1 MHDGTGQQLSER
13 LAGKISVITGAGR
26 GIGRAAAL
34 AFVAAGST
42 VWAVDRNASTLDTL
56 RDEEPLVETRVLD
69 VTDAPAVAR
78 FAKEAGTIDV
88 LFNCAGF
95 VPVGNILDSTDSDW
109 DEAMNVNARSM
120 YLMTKAFLRGMIDN
134 GGGSIINMSSVVSSV
149 SGVPGRFL
157 YGTSK
162 AAVIGLTKA
171 IAADFVADGVRC
183 NVIAPGT
190 VDTPSLED
198 RLAAHPDP
206 DAARAEFVARQ
217 PMGRI
222 GTPGEIAALAV
233 YLASDEA
240 AYTTGSVHIADGGM
254 SL

>member
-1 MHDGTGQQLSER
+1 LSGR
-13 LAGKISVITGAGR
+13 LADKVSVITGAGQ

-34 AFVAAGST
+34 AFATAGST
-42 VWAVDRNASTLDTL
+42 VWAVDRNAATLETL
-56 RDEEPLVETRVLD
+56 QAEQPLIETRVLD
-69 VTDAPAVAR
+69 VTDGQDIAR
-78 FAKEAGTIDV
+78 FAKEAGAIDV
-88 LFNCAGF
+88 LFNCAGY
-95 VPVGNILDSTDSDW
+95 VPTGTILDCTDSDW
-109 DEAMNVNARSM
+109 DEAMNVNVRSM
-120 YLMTKAFLRGMIDN
+120 FLMTKAFLPGMIEG

-149 SGVPGRFL
+149 SGVPGRFA

-183 NVIAPGT
+183 NAIAPGT
-190 VDTPSLED
+190 VDTPSLGD
-198 RLAAHPDP
+198 RLAAYPDP
-206 DAARAEFVARQ
+206 QAARAEFVARQ
-217 PMGRI
+217 PMGRL
-222 GTPGEIAALAV
+222 GTPQEIAALAV

>member
-1 MHDGTGQQLSER
+1 LSGR
-13 LAGKISVITGAGR
+13 LADKVSVITGAGQ

-34 AFVAAGST
+34 AFATAGST
-42 VWAVDRNASTLDTL
+42 VWAVDRNAATLETL
-56 RDEEPLVETRVLD
+56 QAEQPLIETRVLD
-69 VTDAPAVAR
+69 VTDGQDIAR
-78 FAKEAGTIDV
+78 FAKEAGAIDV

-95 VPVGNILDSTDSDW
+95 VHTGTILDCTESDW
-109 DEAMNVNARSM
+109 DEAMNVNVRSM
-120 YLMTKAFLRGMIDN
+120 FLMTKAFLPGMIEG

-149 SGVPGRFL
+149 SGVPGRFA

-183 NVIAPGT
+183 NAIAPGT
-190 VDTPSLED
+190 VDTPSLGD
-198 RLAAHPDP
+198 RLAAYPDP
-206 DAARAEFVARQ
+206 QAARAEFIARQ
-217 PMGRI
+217 PMGRL
-222 GTPGEIAALAV
+222 GTAEEIAAVAV